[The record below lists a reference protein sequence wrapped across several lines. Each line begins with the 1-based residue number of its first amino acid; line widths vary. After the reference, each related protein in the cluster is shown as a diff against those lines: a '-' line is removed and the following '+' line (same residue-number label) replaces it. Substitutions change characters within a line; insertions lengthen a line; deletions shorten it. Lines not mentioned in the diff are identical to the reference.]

1 MSQAKVDKYKEEKKN
16 RQKTMKKEK
25 IRNGA
30 IIVVIFMGIGA
41 LIGIP
46 IGKKMYSIKQEK
58 DAANA
63 TVEADKFDLFFKEY
77 YVANYADF
85 FDTATDDYSGLD
97 GLIEATDTDSDI
109 SETE

>member
-16 RQKTMKKEK
+16 RQKTMQRTR

-30 IIVVIFMGIGA
+30 IIVVVFLGIGA

-46 IGKKMYSIKQEK
+46 IGKKAYQLKQEK
-58 DAANA
+58 DALNA
-63 TVEADKFDLFFKEY
+63 TVTADKFDLFFKEY

-85 FDTATDDYSGLD
+85 FDQEETPDIGEQA
-97 GLIEATDTDSDI
+97 ATDTDS
-109 SETE
+109 EVPEEVE

>member
-16 RQKTMKKEK
+16 RQKTMKLTR

-30 IIVVIFMGIGA
+30 IIVVVFMGIGA

-46 IGKKMYSIKQEK
+46 IGKKAYNMKQEK

-63 TVEADKFDLFFKEY
+63 TISADKFDLFFKEY
-77 YVANYADF
+77 YVANYATF
-85 FDTATDDYSGLD
+85 FDTETDDHSDLAD
-97 GLIEATDTDSDI
+97 LISTDTDSEPAD
-109 SETE
+109 EVE